1 MLLQNIDP
9 RYGLCNG
16 TRLLCRGLFKNML
29 DVEILTESN
38 AGKRTF
44 LPIIKL
50 KTNAS
55 SGLPFVLSRK

>member
-1 MLLQNIDP
+1 
-9 RYGLCNG
+9 
-16 TRLLCRGLFKNML
+16 ML
-29 DVEILTESN
+29 DVGILTGSN

-55 SGLPFVLSRK
+55 SWLPYVLSGK